1 MRTTTPNR
9 GSLSRRE
16 LQRRLRAAIIA
27 ELNNVSMPQDG
38 RHLGRLVRALMHLAI
53 ELMQTVGVPD
63 AVTAQVISRVARKTL
78 KSAALVEPIVGVFG
92 PVRGGK
98 A

>member
-1 MRTTTPNR
+1 M
-9 GSLSRRE
+9 
-16 LQRRLRAAIIA
+16 
-27 ELNNVSMPQDG
+27 
-38 RHLGRLVRALMHLAI
+38 AI

-63 AVTAQVISRVARKTL
+63 AVTSHLISRVARKTL